1 MFVDDDFMFDDMKL
15 NAEQLQMMNMMQG
28 QFGSAILGLD
38 YKWEGRVMPY
48 KICKETIKDPELRRV
63 IEDTIISF
71 NKRNCGCFY
80 IR

>member
-38 YKWEGRVMPY
+38 YKWDGRVMLGWPTLY
-48 KICKETIKDPELRRV
+48 SDVPKV
-63 IEDTIISF
+63 
-71 NKRNCGCFY
+71 
-80 IR
+80 